1 MRMLVVGGDK
11 RNGYLAKLA
20 AEKGWQVDAIW
31 LDQFAPAFDCRW
43 PADMRYDM
51 VVLPYPF
58 CERDGMI
65 LTPLAT
71 QPLPAQDVAV
81 QLPEKTRVM
90 TGSLGDILQSAAQMR
105 HWRVGNPGW
114 EESFAVGNAVPSAEG
129 AISAAMTS
137 SDTCV
142 HGSACLVLG
151 YGRLGR
157 LLARMLRG
165 LGARVLVAARKDK
178 DRAWIR
184 AEGHGACDYSELPDR
199 IREMQFVFNTVPAL
213 VLEGALLCATRPD
226 VRIIDLASAPYGVDF
241 DAAKQLGRKAWIEP
255 SLPGR
260 YAPEYAGGV
269 LLAVIEEAMEQTM
282 ESSKG

>member
-1 MRMLVVGGDK
+1 MRMLIIGGDK
-11 RNGYLAKLA
+11 RNGYFAKLA
-20 AEKGWQVDAIW
+20 AENGWRVDAVW
-31 LDQFAPAFDCRW
+31 LDQFDPAFECRW
-43 PADMRYDM
+43 PTDMRYDV

-81 QLPEKTRVM
+81 QLPEGSRVM
-90 TGSLGDILQSAAQMR
+90 TGSLGDILQGAAQLR
-105 HWRVGNPGW
+105 HWQVCNPGW

-142 HGSACLVLG
+142 HGSDCLVLG

-165 LGARVLVAARKDK
+165 LGARVLVAARKGA

-184 AEGHGACDYSELPDR
+184 AEGHAACDYPEVPGR
-199 IREMQFVFNTVPAL
+199 IGEMRFVFNTVPAV
-213 VLEGALLCATRPD
+213 VLDEALLRATRPD

-241 DAAKQLGRKAWIEP
+241 DAAKKLGRKAWIEP

-260 YAPEYAGGV
+260 YAPSYAGGV
-269 LLAVIEEAMEQTM
+269 LLEVAEAIM
-282 ESSKG
+282 ESTKE

>member
-11 RNGYLAKLA
+11 RNAYLARLA
-20 AEKGWQVDAIW
+20 AEKGWMVEAVW
-31 LDQFAPAFDCRW
+31 LDLFDPAYACRW
-43 PADMRYDM
+43 PKDMGFDI

-71 QPLPAQDVAV
+71 HPLPAQDVAV
-81 QLPEKTRVM
+81 QIPEHSRVL

-105 HWRVGNPGW
+105 RWQIHNPGW

-129 AISAAMTS
+129 AISAAMTA

-142 HGSACLVLG
+142 HGSSCLVVG

-165 LGARVLVAARKDK
+165 LGAQVQVVARKEK
-178 DRAWIR
+178 DRTWIR
-184 AEGHGACDYSELPDR
+184 AEGHTACDYERLSNHIGD
-199 IREMQFVFNTVPAL
+199 IQFVFNTVPAL
-213 VLEGALLCATRPD
+213 VFDEELLALTRRD
-226 VRIIDLASAPYGVDF
+226 VQVIDLASAPYGVDF
-241 DAAKQLGRKAWIEP
+241 DAAKRLGRRAWIEP

-260 YAPEYAGGV
+260 YAPMYAGGV
-269 LLAVIEEAMEQTM
+269 LLEVLEEILKE
-282 ESSKG
+282 

>member
-1 MRMLVVGGDK
+1 MRLLVVGGDK
-11 RNGYLAKLA
+11 RNGYLAKRA
-20 AEKGWQVDAIW
+20 MEKGWQVDAVW
-31 LDQFAPAFDCRW
+31 LDQFDPAFVCQW
-43 PADMRYDM
+43 PKDMDHDIVM
-51 VVLPYPF
+51 LPYPF

-81 QLPEKTRVM
+81 QLPQKSRVL
-90 TGSLGDILQSAAQMR
+90 TGSLGDVLQSAAQLR
-105 HWRVGNPGW
+105 HWQVLNPGW
-114 EESFAVGNAVPSAEG
+114 EESFAVGNTVPSAEG

-157 LLARMLRG
+157 LLAWMLRG
-165 LGARVLVAARKDK
+165 LGAQVLVVARKGK

-184 AEGHGACDYSELPDR
+184 AEGHDACDYPELPRR
-199 IREMQFVFNTVPAL
+199 ISEMQFVFNTVPAM
-213 VLEGALLCATRPD
+213 VLDEALLCITRPG

-241 DAAKQLGRKAWIEP
+241 DAAKKLGRKAWIEP

-260 YAPEYAGGV
+260 YAPSYAGGV
-269 LLAVIEEAMEQTM
+269 LLEVIEETLEAMKE
-282 ESSKG
+282 